1 MDEARTALDRVFRE
15 EYGLVLATL
24 IRHMG
29 DFRLAEDAVQDAMTA
44 ALSAWERGV
53 PANPAA
59 WLTTTARRKGI
70 DRLRRAQNLARKQE
84 ALRVLVEIEHR
95 ADDGA
100 DEVDTSLED
109 DRLRLI
115 FTCCHPALAKDA
127 QVALTL
133 RTLGGLTTPEVAS
146 AFLVPEPTMAQ
157 RIVRA
162 KRKIRDAAIPYR
174 VPPDHELP
182 SRLAGVLS
190 VLYLI
195 YNEGYTASS
204 GTELVRGELIAEA
217 IRLTDIVVRLMPDE
231 PEALGL
237 LALMLLH
244 DARREARVGS
254 DGNLVL
260 LEDQDRS
267 IWNRDQIER
276 GQEILDRALRR
287 RRPGPY
293 QIQAAIA
300 ALHAEAKTAAA
311 TDWRQIAMLYAQL
324 AQHNPSPVVEL
335 NRSVA
340 VAMFHG
346 PAAGLR
352 LMGLLEDD
360 LDSYQHFHSAR
371 GDLRRRLGRTD
382 EARVSY
388 QRALALAA
396 SEPERRFLH
405 SRLDELG

>member
-1 MDEARTALDRVFRE
+1 MDT
-15 EYGLVLATL
+15 G
-24 IRHMG
+24 
-29 DFRLAEDAVQDAMTA
+29 
-44 ALSAWERGV
+44 
-53 PANPAA
+53 
-59 WLTTTARRKGI
+59 
-70 DRLRRAQNLARKQE
+70 
-84 ALRVLVEIEHR
+84 
-95 ADDGA
+95 
-100 DEVDTSLED
+100 LED

-115 FTCCHPALAKDA
+115 FTCCHPALSREA

-133 RTLGGLTTPEVAS
+133 RTLGGLTTPEVAR

-182 SRLAGVLS
+182 ERLAGVLA

-195 YNEGYTASS
+195 YNEGYSASS
-204 GTELVRGELIAEA
+204 GTDLVRVDLITEA
-217 IRLTDIVVRLMPDE
+217 IRLTEVIAQLMPDE

-244 DARREARVGS
+244 DSRRGERVTSGG
-254 DGNLVL
+254 DLVL
-260 LEDQDRS
+260 LEDQDRAAWDRAK
-267 IWNRDQIER
+267 IIR

-287 RRPGPY
+287 GRPGPY

-300 ALHAEAKTAAA
+300 ALHAEAETAAD
-311 TDWRQIAMLYAQL
+311 TDWRQIAVLYAQL
-324 AQHNPSPVVEL
+324 ARHNRSPVVEL

-352 LMGLLEDD
+352 LIDAIEED

-371 GDLRRRLGRTD
+371 GDLLRRLDRTE
-382 EARVSY
+382 EARTAY
-388 QRALALAA
+388 RRAIDLVA
-396 SEPERRFLH
+396 SDPERRFLQA
-405 SRLDELG
+405 RLDALD